1 MNKKVNIALSL
12 LLALIMIFSVLSMP
26 AAFALEALETSD
38 EDFIVRDFVVEDNKE
53 TAAEDDGLIYD
64 FTDSTRKE
72 LKVKYCVT
80 DAETVTIPAEKYGLP
95 VVLIAADAFDGTT
108 GLQNLKT
115 VNIAPTVQKI
125 ESKAFNSCALLSAV
139 NFLPFEGETG
149 DAAVPDITEISADAF
164 YNCASIKAII
174 IPKGVILIGA
184 HAFGF
189 TYSDSAYQQINGFTI
204 TGHLNTAAYKYA
216 NENSFAFSPFGSTP
230 VIPVQSFSLNKA
242 QDILN
247 VGEFAQLI
255 PVFGANDP
263 TNTFVRWFS
272 NDKSVAVVDKNGKVT
287 GVSGGE
293 VTITA
298 ISSDNLKTATCA
310 ITVNGPSSGSKVT
323 AVEFTGNLAAPTVT
337 AYYSTGSTTKYRIT
351 YVTTPADAPYDAVAF
366 DYDNT
371 YLNVE
376 YDTTAMCYY
385 LIPKKLTS
393 GTDTVLLKI
402 YSVAYPSTVFNT
414 VNIKISDEIKGV
426 QWYSFT
432 ANDGIPFIVTNLNA
446 ITWKANEGRLDFA
459 VKLLPSNA
467 TATMDDIIISSSN
480 ENVAY
485 WNNNNELVPLR
496 DGVTILTVTTKNGG
510 YTDTIK
516 VTLSG
521 TGSIAVLGLKFTLGE
536 TQEVTYSKSY
546 DLSKYLEFNPKSPT
560 NKKVTWKSSD
570 ESIISVTDKGVITCK
585 KVGIAVITA
594 TSEENDEAVATVI
607 ITVTLAW
614 WQKIIFFILRL
625 FGFSN

>member
-12 LLALIMIFSVLSMP
+12 LLALIMIFFVLSMP

-38 EDFIVRDFVVEDNKE
+38 EDFIVRDFVVEDDKE
-53 TAAEDDGLIYD
+53 TAAADHTVNWSYTE
-64 FTDSTRKE
+64 TDTE
-72 LKVKYCVT
+72 ATVTYCDT
-80 DAETVTIPAEKYGLP
+80 SAETVTVPSVYKGKP
-95 VVLIAADAFDGTT
+95 VVAIAATAFDGAT
-108 GLQNLKT
+108 GLANLKT
-115 VNIAPTVQKI
+115 VNIAATVQKI
-125 ESKAFNSCALLSAV
+125 ESNAFKNCALLSTV
-139 NFLPFEGETG
+139 NFLPFDGLSG
-149 DAAVPDITEISADAF
+149 DAAVPDITEICADAF
-164 YNCASIKAII
+164 YNCAALKAITV
-174 IPKGVILIGA
+174 PKGVVTIGA

-189 TYSDSAYQQINGFTI
+189 TYAASAYQQISGFI
-204 TGHLNTAAYKYA
+204 VSGYLNTAAYKYA
-216 NENSFAFSPFGSTP
+216 NDNAFAFSNLYGAEVVTP
-230 VIPVQSFSLNKA
+230 VQTFSVSPGQGTVN
-242 QDILN
+242 I
-247 VGEFAQLI
+247 GEFIQLTS
-255 PVFGANDP
+255 VFGANTP